1 MTKWSGKRIYKIC
14 ITFWLNCIEF
24 RQDVKTSELT
34 MLPQRPNKMHKST
47 IKSLITTYRAWYIF
61 AHSRLQKAKSRTN
74 HSIDERKPVRTL
86 LMKAQRFEKQLVWSL
101 DLYKT
106 LISCHP
112 SAWHQERALIL
123 QWFDCLGSL
132 SLIHTLEWPVA
143 FHWFAA
149 INQEDKPLVLHHY
162 AVS

>member
-14 ITFWLNCIEF
+14 ITFWLNWIEF
-24 RQDVKTSELT
+24 RQDVKTNELT

-47 IKSLITTYRAWYIF
+47 IKSLITTHSAWYIF
-61 AHSRLQKAKSRTN
+61 AHSRLQKAKPITQLTKEN
-74 HSIDERKPVRTL
+74 QWEHSWWKLKDLKS
-86 LMKAQRFEKQLVWSL
+86 SL
-101 DLYKT
+101 SEAWICT
-106 LISCHP
+106 GMLISCHP
-112 SAWHQERALIL
+112 SAWHQERALVL
-123 QWFDCLGSL
+123 QWFDCLVSL

-149 INQEDKPLVLHHY
+149 INREDKPLVLHHY